1 MSLLVAS
8 EADFEKALDE
18 NPDDWNMRLMYSDWL
33 KEQGQDD
40 RATFLRL
47 MANQKKRP
55 NCTLHDTHN
64 TPWGWSHDVWS
75 RPLFEIIGKQ
85 LFVALPRLPD
95 LAHVSTDIY
104 RTAEG
109 RSLGTSG
116 HSWFLTRQSAER
128 ALYNAWLVAG
138 KPNDLG

>member
-33 KEQGQDD
+33 QEQGQDD

-47 MANQKKRP
+47 VVRQEKRP
-55 NCTLHDTHN
+55 DFDKCHDHE
-64 TPWGWSHDVWS
+64 TPWGWSSGIPATYQRHLIGE
-75 RPLFEIIGKQ
+75 RLFI
-85 LFVALPRLPD
+85 ALPVIYD
-95 LAHVSTDIY
+95 LEQMTELEF

-109 RSLGTSG
+109 RGVFDSG

-128 ALYNAWLVAG
+128 ALYNAWLAAG
-138 KPNDLG
+138 KPNNLS